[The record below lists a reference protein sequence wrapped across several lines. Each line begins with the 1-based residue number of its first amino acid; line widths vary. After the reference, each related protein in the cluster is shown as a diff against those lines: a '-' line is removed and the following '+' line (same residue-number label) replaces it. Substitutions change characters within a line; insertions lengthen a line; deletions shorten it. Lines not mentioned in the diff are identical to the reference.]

1 MDKEKKVDQV
11 EQQLKAIEARQ
22 EELKKQLEELKELR
36 TTSQSHRARLE
47 SIGVQASS
55 CLRYVAEQLKKTG
68 KLSEEA
74 LQDPD
79 LR

>member
-36 TTSQSHRARLE
+36 ITSQSHRARLE

-55 CLRYVAEQLKKTG
+55 CLSYVAEELKKQG